1 MAKIPAAH
9 PLSQIIY
16 EGVLEMPPWKTLLK
30 CLEDFMQVPSAT
42 LILRR
47 PQTPDPGLTLYLYP
61 ESDTGALRAFQ
72 SRGYQDSPFAELPE
86 KKVFTLHERV
96 TRAELES
103 PDFGAYLQDHAVT
116 DLMGF
121 DVYERQSRIRLR
133 LRLVRR

>member
-42 LILRR
+42 LVLRR
-47 PQTPDPGLTLYLYP
+47 PQTQDPGLTLYLYP

-86 KKVFTLHERV
+86 KRCLHSTNGFRER
-96 TRAELES
+96 S
-103 PDFGAYLQDHAVT
+103 W
-116 DLMGF
+116 
-121 DVYERQSRIRLR
+121 SRRISVPICRITPLPT
-133 LRLVRR
+133 